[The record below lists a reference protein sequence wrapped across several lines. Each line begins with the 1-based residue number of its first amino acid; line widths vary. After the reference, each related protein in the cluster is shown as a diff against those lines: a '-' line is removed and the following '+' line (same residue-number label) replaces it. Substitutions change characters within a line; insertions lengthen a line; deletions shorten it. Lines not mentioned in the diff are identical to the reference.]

1 MIRRSLIAAG
11 LMVAL
16 ALGVSACSERKTQ
29 AGDQPEVLNFSI
41 LATENSTSLDAF
53 WRPILAD
60 MEAEIGIPV
69 KPFYGS
75 NYTALIEALRFGQ
88 TDVGWF
94 SNLSGLEAV
103 RRADAEI
110 FARTFDPSGEDGYRS
125 VLIANAASGVTLED
139 VLKCDRTLDFGI
151 GDAKSTSG
159 TLAPMTYLF
168 APENIEP
175 ERCFKQV
182 RAANHQANLFAVSN
196 GVLDVATNNSTAI
209 RLQAARDVENRAN
222 GQPTVTDKV
231 NVIWESP
238 KLPEDP
244 IVWRKNLDPAVK
256 EKVRQFFL
264 TYGKGEGPEAERQRT
279 LLAAI
284 SIGGFLP
291 ADSSHLLPV
300 REMEATEALITAQ
313 NSRDPARI
321 TTAQGA
327 LDAIR
332 TEREAL
338 DARAGEAP
346 ATAPATAAAPAAE

>member
-1 MIRRSLIAAG
+1 MIRRSLIGAG
-11 LMVAL
+11 LTVAL
-16 ALGVSACSERKTQ
+16 ALGLAACSERETP
-29 AGDQPEVLNFSI
+29 ASAAPEVLNFSI
-41 LATENSTSLDAF
+41 LATENSTSLDTF
-53 WRPILAD
+53 WKPILAD
-60 MEAEIGIPV
+60 MEKEIGIPV

-103 RRADAEI
+103 RRADAEV

-125 VLIANAASGVTLED
+125 VLIATASSGLTLED
-139 VLKCDRTLDFGI
+139 VLKCDQSLDFGI

-168 APENIEP
+168 APQNIEP

-182 RAANHQANLFAVSN
+182 RAANHQANLFAVAN

-209 RLQAARDVENRAN
+209 RLQTARDVENRAN

-231 NVIWESP
+231 TVIWESP

-264 TYGKGEGPEAERQRT
+264 TYGKGEGPEAERQRK

-291 ADSSHLLPV
+291 ADASHLLPV
-300 REMEATEALITAQ
+300 REMEATEALLGARNSGDQAKITEAQ
-313 NSRDPARI
+313 A
-321 TTAQGA
+321 A

-332 TEREAL
+332 AEREAL

-346 ATAPATAAAPAAE
+346 AAAAAPATPAAP

>member
-1 MIRRSLIAAG
+1 MIARRVLGAG
-11 LMVAL
+11 LSAAL
-16 ALGVSACSERKTQ
+16 LLMLAACGERQSLNSA
-29 AGDQPEVLNFSI
+29 QPDVLNFSI
-41 LATENSTSLDAF
+41 LATENSTSLDTL
-53 WRPILAD
+53 WRPVLAD
-60 MEAEIGIPV
+60 MEEEIGIPV

-125 VLIANAASGVTLED
+125 VLIATASSGLTLED

-168 APENIEP
+168 GPRAIEP

-182 RAANHQANLFAVSN
+182 RTANHQANLFAVAN

-209 RLQAARDVENRAN
+209 RLQGERDVINRAN
-222 GQPTVTDKV
+222 GQPTVTDKI

-264 TYGKGEGPEAERQRT
+264 TYGKGEGPEAERQRA

-291 ADSSHLLPV
+291 ADASHLLPV
-300 REMEATEALITAQ
+300 REMEATEALITAR

-321 TTAQGA
+321 AQAQAA
-327 LDAIR
+327 LDVVTA
-332 TEREAL
+332 EREAL

-346 ATAPATAAAPAAE
+346 IISAPMAPVPTP